1 MEKAKRKISVVV
13 PCYNEEKALAYFYEA
28 VCRVAESMDFLN
40 WEFKFVDDGSSDGTL
55 NIIRDFALKDERVK
69 YISFSRN
76 FGKEAAMFAGLKE
89 ADGDFVAVMDADLQ
103 DPPERLREMYSYLES
118 GEYDCA
124 ATRRVTRKGEPP
136 IRSFFARAFYK
147 VANKAFKF
155 EIMDGARDF
164 RLMTRKMVEAVVSV
178 GEYNRF
184 SKGIF
189 AWVGFKTKWIEYEN
203 IERVAGETKWDFCKL
218 VKYSFEGIA
227 AFTTFPLLLS
237 VFLGVFLCLA
247 AVAVFICDIASGGLS
262 AALGICAL
270 ILLLSGVQLISLG
283 ILGQYFSKMY
293 LEVKKRPVYIVR
305 ESEKDIK

>member
-1 MEKAKRKISVVV
+1 MEKAKKKISVVV
-13 PCYNEEKALAYFYEA
+13 PCYNEEEVLPSFYEEIS
-28 VCRVAESMDFLN
+28 RVAEKMDFLK
-40 WEFKFVDDGSSDGTL
+40 WEFNFIDDGSADGTL
-55 NIIRDFALKDERVK
+55 NIIREFALKDERVK

-89 ADGDFVAVMDADLQ
+89 SDGDFAAVMDADLQ
-103 DPPERLREMYSYLES
+103 DPPERLAEMYSYLKN

-136 IRSFFARAFYK
+136 VRSFFARMFYK
-147 VANKAFKF
+147 VANRAFNF

-164 RLMTRKMVEAVVSV
+164 RLMTRKMVDAVVSV

-203 IERVAGETKWDFCKL
+203 IERAAGETKWNFRKL

-227 AFTTFPLLLS
+227 AFTTLPLILS
-237 VFLGVFLCLA
+237 AFLGAFLCLA
-247 AVAVFICDIASGGLS
+247 ALIVFVCDIASGGLS
-262 AALGICAL
+262 AYLGICAL
-270 ILLLSGVQLISLG
+270 VLLLSGVQLISLG
-283 ILGQYFSKMY
+283 VLGQYFSKMY
-293 LEVKKRPVYIVR
+293 LEIKKRPIYIVR
-305 ESEKDIK
+305 ESEKDLK